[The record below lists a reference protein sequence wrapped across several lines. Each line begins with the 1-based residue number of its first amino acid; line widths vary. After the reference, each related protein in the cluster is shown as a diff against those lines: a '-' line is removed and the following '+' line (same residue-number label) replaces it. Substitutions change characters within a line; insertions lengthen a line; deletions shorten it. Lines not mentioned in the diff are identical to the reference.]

1 VRARGGGAKGDLPVT
16 VFHLH
21 LNGGP
26 RDDEVVS
33 LDLSASNP
41 VMEIPGK
48 RPMSAAFQLADPT
61 RLWTKVGSYAPRR
74 NAFDQFVPHNLQGVV
89 EADWQ
94 GWRE

>member
-1 VRARGGGAKGDLPVT
+1 VRARGGGAKGDIPVIGLR
-16 VFHLH
+16 LH

-33 LDLSASNP
+33 MSGYNHTL
-41 VMEIPGK
+41 EIPGIID
-48 RPMSAAFQLADPT
+48 PLPLASTALPT
-61 RLWTKVGSYAPRR
+61 LSTKVGSYAPRR
-74 NAFDQFVPHNLQGVV
+74 DDFGQLVPHNLEGVV